1 MNEYEGKVEFPK
13 WVYFA
18 DGRAVLCPDET
29 ALAALPDGWA
39 ETPAAFVGEIEAAA
53 TERPRRGRP
62 QRGRPP
68 KGEGA

>member
-29 ALAALPDGWA
+29 ALAAQPEGWA
-39 ETPAAFVGEIEAAA
+39 ETPAAFAEGVDEAQDK
-53 TERPRRGRP
+53 PR
-62 QRGRPP
+62 RGRPP
-68 KGEGA
+68 KGKAA

>member
-39 ETPAAFVGEIEAAA
+39 ETPAAFVDGADDEAA
-53 TERPRRGRP
+53 EKPRRR
-62 QRGRPP
+62 RPP

>member
-18 DGRAVLCPDET
+18 DGSAVLCQDAT

-39 ETPAAFVGEIEAAA
+39 ETPAAFVGGADDEAP
-53 TERPRRGRP
+53 EKPR
-62 QRGRPP
+62 RGRPP

>member
-18 DGRAVLCPDET
+18 DGAAVLCKDET
-29 ALAALPDGWA
+29 ALAALPAGWA
-39 ETPAAFVGEIEAAA
+39 ETPAAFVGVADDEAA
-53 TERPRRGRP
+53 EKPR
-62 QRGRPP
+62 RGRPP